1 MELDEFGHEQWE
13 RVLFLAQVCAAV
25 DLSGMPGKLSENG
38 VDLAAF
44 RSENPACRVRKIIHI
59 DMDCFY
65 AAIEERENP
74 SLRGKPVGVGGSE
87 RRGVLTTANYEARK
101 FGCRSAMPVFKA
113 LELCPHLTLVPV
125 RFDLYRAVSSQI
137 RSIFG
142 RFTDKI
148 EPLSLDEAYLDVS
161 HLNSSGG
168 AIAREIRA
176 QIREET
182 RLTASAGISSN
193 KLIAKIASDWN
204 KPDGQKEVSEAEIPA
219 FIAALPVGR
228 LWGVGQKSRERLSAL
243 GIETCGDL
251 QKLDQIEL
259 SQRFGKWGL
268 ELWSLCRGMDDR
280 EVTPDRTR
288 KSSSIENTFRE
299 NYRDLPSLLPVMRK
313 MLEELVADL
322 ALSHSDRVVRS
333 LVVKMKFDDFHRTTA
348 ERAGHVVESGIFEEL
363 VAEAWRRGKD
373 RSVRLLGV
381 GVRFEDPKPVEQMD
395 FFS

>member
-1 MELDEFGHEQWE
+1 M
-13 RVLFLAQVCAAV
+13 
-25 DLSGMPGKLSENG
+25 
-38 VDLAAF
+38 
-44 RSENPACRVRKIIHI
+44 RKIIHI

-101 FGCRSAMPVFKA
+101 YGCRSAMPVFKA

-137 RSIFG
+137 RAIFG
-142 RFTDKI
+142 RFTDLI

-161 HLNSSGG
+161 HLQSGGG

-182 RLTASAGISSN
+182 GLTASAGISSN

-204 KPDGQKEVSEAEIPA
+204 KPDGQKEVTPEEIPA
-219 FIAALPVGR
+219 FISALPVGR
-228 LWGVGQKSRERLSAL
+228 LWGVGAKMREKLSAL

-259 SQRFGKWGL
+259 SRRYGKWGI
-268 ELWSLCRGMDDR
+268 ELWHLCRGLDDR
-280 EVTPDRTR
+280 EVNIDRTR
-288 KSSSIENTFRE
+288 KSVSSENTFSE
-299 NYRDLPSLLPVMRK
+299 NIDHLPGLRPHMHG
-313 MLEELVADL
+313 MIAGLVEDL
-322 ALSHSDRVVRS
+322 AHSHSDRVIRS
-333 LVVKMKFDDFHRTTA
+333 LVVKLKFSDFTRTTA
-348 ERAGHVVESGIFEEL
+348 ERAGHVVDTETFEEL
-363 VAEAWRRGKD
+363 LAEAWKRGNN
-373 RSVRLLGV
+373 RAVRLLGV
-381 GVRFEDPKPVEQMD
+381 GVRFEDPKETEQME
-395 FFS
+395 FFG